1 MIKAIAS
8 DGGQSRRRR
17 RLVTEIGRCGG
28 WEDGTVANQARCV
41 SGIAR
46 PELVPG
52 AGNLTMSG
60 LAFDSDA
67 LPQFFL
73 VFKSCGYLRLQ
84 VLYEFL
90 GRIAKAAHRHDR
102 EEQFRRKGRCDQE
115 NGRWLR
121 ARVRRRAK
129 AVAFPEA

>member
-1 MIKAIAS
+1 MIKAIAPE
-8 DGGQSRRRR
+8 GGQSRRRR

-28 WEDGTVANQARCV
+28 LGGWDSGQSSALRIRHSSARAC
-41 SGIAR
+41 AR
-46 PELVPG
+46 GRKSHNVWI
-52 AGNLTMSG
+52 G
-60 LAFDSDA
+60 LRLDLA
-67 LPQFFL
+67 QFFL

-129 AVAFPEA
+129 VVAFPEA

>member
-1 MIKAIAS
+1 MIKAIAPG
-8 DGGQSRRRR
+8 GGQSRRRR

-28 WEDGTVANQARCV
+28 WEVGTVANQARCV
-41 SGIAR
+41 SDIAR
-46 PELVPG
+46 LELVPG
-52 AGNLTMSG
+52 AGKSHNVWIG
-60 LAFDSDA
+60 LRLDLA
-67 LPQFFL
+67 QFFL